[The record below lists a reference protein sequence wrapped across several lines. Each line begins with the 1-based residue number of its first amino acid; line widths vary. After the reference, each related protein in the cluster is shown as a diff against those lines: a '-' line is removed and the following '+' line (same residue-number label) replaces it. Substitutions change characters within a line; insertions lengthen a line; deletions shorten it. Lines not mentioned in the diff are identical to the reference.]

1 MNLLFRST
9 NIDKPNKSSQLSLKS
24 SNPFIQL
31 IFNRDTISETRKL
44 LDRAIVSAA
53 KDTLP
58 NCKPPALTPSHW
70 IWQLAASYHL
80 THHTALLMEEASGR
94 FAGLGRW
101 SLAQWAAQKA
111 REEQGHDRLALLD
124 IQSMGYEAEAVV
136 KALLPPTAMALLSY
150 FTQSVQ
156 AADPIGCVGYCYT
169 MERLAMNIK
178 AEHIQQVEA
187 ILPPNTYATRCLRM
201 HSCLGSDVKHVDETV
216 KIVAALSSEER
227 TNITVACYETALLY
241 FSSLK
246 EKYISE
252 VELQQVLNQLKLD
265 PCSTNN
271 SLPQY
276 IC

>member
-9 NIDKPNKSSQLSLKS
+9 NIDKPNKSKQLSLKS

-58 NCKPPALTPSHW
+58 NCKPPALTPSRW

-80 THHTALLMEEASGR
+80 THSTGLLMEEAARR
-94 FAGLGRW
+94 FARLGRW
-101 SLAQWAAQKA
+101 SLGQWAAEKA

-136 KALLPPTAMALLSY
+136 KALFPPSAMALLSF

-156 AADPIGCVGYCYT
+156 AADPISCVGYCYT

-178 AEHIQQVEA
+178 AEHIQLVEA

-201 HSCLGSDVKHVDETV
+201 HSSLGSDVKHVDETV
-216 KIVAALSSEER
+216 QIVAALTSEER

-241 FSSLK
+241 FNSLK

-252 VELQQVLNQLKLD
+252 VELQQVLNQLRLD
-265 PCSTNN
+265 PCSQNN
-271 SLPQY
+271 SISQY
-276 IC
+276 LC

>member
-80 THHTALLMEEASGR
+80 THHTALLMEEAAGR

-124 IQSMGYEAEAVV
+124 IQSMGYDAEAVV

-187 ILPPNTYATRCLRM
+187 ILPPNTYANRCLRM

-241 FSSLK
+241 FGSLK

-252 VELQQVLNQLKLD
+252 VELQQVLNQLRLD
-265 PCSTNN
+265 PCSQNN
-271 SLPQY
+271 SIPQY

>member
-9 NIDKPNKSSQLSLKS
+9 NIDKPNKSNQLSLKS

-80 THHTALLMEEASGR
+80 THYTALLMEEAAGR

-136 KALLPPTAMALLSY
+136 KALLPPTAMALLSF

-201 HSCLGSDVKHVDETV
+201 HSSLGSDVKHVDETV

-241 FSSLK
+241 FGSLK

-252 VELQQVLNQLKLD
+252 VELQQVLNQLRLD
-265 PCSTNN
+265 PCNQNN
-271 SLPQY
+271 SIPQY

>member
-80 THHTALLMEEASGR
+80 THYTALLMEQAAGR
-94 FAGLGRW
+94 FAVLGRW

-124 IQSMGYEAEAVV
+124 IQSMGYDAEAVV
-136 KALLPPTAMALLSY
+136 KALLPPTAMALLSF

-201 HSCLGSDVKHVDETV
+201 HSSLGSDVKHVDETV
-216 KIVAALSSEER
+216 QIVAALTSEER

-241 FSSLK
+241 FNSLK

-252 VELQQVLNQLKLD
+252 VELQQLLNQLRLD
-265 PCSTNN
+265 PCSQNN
-271 SLPQY
+271 SIPQY
-276 IC
+276 IS

>member
-9 NIDKPNKSSQLSLKS
+9 NIDKPHKSNPLSLNS

-31 IFNRDTISETRKL
+31 MFNRDSLSKTRKL
-44 LDRAIVSAA
+44 LDRAIVLAA

-58 NCKPPALTPSHW
+58 NCKPPALTPSRW

-80 THHTALLMEEASGR
+80 THSTGLLMEAAAGR
-94 FAGLGRW
+94 FAVLGRR

-111 REEQGHDRLALLD
+111 REEKGHDRLALLD

-136 KALLPPTAMALLSY
+136 KALIPASAIALLNF

-156 AADPIGCVGYCYT
+156 AADPISCVGYCYT

-178 AEHIQQVEA
+178 AEHIQLVEA
-187 ILPPNTYATRCLRM
+187 ILPPDTYATRCLRM
-201 HSCLGSDVKHVDETV
+201 HSCLGSDVKHVEETV
-216 KIVAALSSEER
+216 KIAAVLTSQER

-241 FSSLK
+241 FNSLK
-246 EKYISE
+246 QNYISE
-252 VELQQVLNQLKLD
+252 VELQQVLSQLKLD
-265 PCSTNN
+265 TCR
-271 SLPQY
+271 
-276 IC
+276 